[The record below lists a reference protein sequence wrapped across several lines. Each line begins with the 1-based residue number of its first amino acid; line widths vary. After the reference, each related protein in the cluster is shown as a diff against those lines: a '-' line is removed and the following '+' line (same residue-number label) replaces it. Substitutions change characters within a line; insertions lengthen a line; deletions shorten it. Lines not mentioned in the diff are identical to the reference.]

1 MKNAMAEAR
10 RKQPFEP
17 FGLRMVGGMVEQ
29 VPHPESV
36 YTTPGRSR
44 SCVWTNREG
53 VPVFL
58 NEMLVES
65 VRPAENGRVRRRKMH
80 PGGHR

>member
-1 MKNAMAEAR
+1 MKQAIAEAP

-17 FGLRMVGGMVEQ
+17 FEVEMVGGMVYH
-29 VPHPESV
+29 VPLPEFV
-36 YTTPGRSR
+36 YTTPRRSR
-44 SCVWTNREG
+44 SCVWTKREG
-53 VPVFL
+53 VPVLL